1 MVITSNSKKWILP
14 SGRNVGEIINENVSA
29 NTARVKDKKKV
40 VMHEIRRNWYQNS
53 SYTKITHEQ

>member
-40 VMHEIRRNWYQNS
+40 AMHEIRRNWYQNS
-53 SYTKITHEQ
+53 SYTKITHE